1 MAHAFLAHLCLVH
14 LCRVFK
20 KSPAIT
26 IAQAR
31 ELIARALEDE
41 QDHRLDILSII
52 TGQQKRN
59 YAAYLSHRR
68 HQRRKG

>member
-1 MAHAFLAHLCLVH
+1 M
-14 LCRVFK
+14 
-20 KSPAIT
+20 T

-41 QDHRLDILSII
+41 QAPRPDILSII
-52 TGQQKRN
+52 TYQQKRN

-68 HQRRKG
+68 RHQRKG